1 MTSLRRLPH
10 VLAAGTLIAGLVSA
24 CGSSSH
30 PPKTIVQQKSRAS
43 EKGETLWAASIT
55 GGAGVPAGRWRLHL
69 EPQTKQVF
77 LTAPGSKP
85 YSTGQL
91 LTQSRIKFGALA
103 TCKNQGKASTGTY
116 SYHETSSQLTLTKQS
131 DSCTA
136 RAKILTGQ
144 TWTRAQ

>member
-1 MTSLRRLPH
+1 MTSIRRRPH
-10 VLAAGTLIAGLVSA
+10 MIAAGTLIAALVSA

-30 PPKTIVQQKSRAS
+30 PPKTIAQQKSRAS
-43 EKGETLWAASIT
+43 EKGETLWVARVS
-55 GGAGVPAGRWRLHL
+55 GGADVQAGKWRLHL

-77 LTAPGSKP
+77 LTAPGRKP

-91 LTQSRIKFGALA
+91 LTQSRIKFGTLP
-103 TCKNQGKASTGTY
+103 TCHNQGKPSVGVY
-116 SYHETSSQLTLTKQS
+116 SYHEASSLLTLTKQG

-144 TWTRAQ
+144 TWARAQ